1 MWRLWNNRRYEDS
14 MSDILIVDDER
25 DIRELIGDI
34 LEDEGFGTRLA
45 GNSEDCM
52 TAIAEEVPALLILD
66 IWLKDSQMDGI
77 DILKAVKRD
86 HPEIP
91 VVIISG
97 HGNIEIA
104 VAAIKQGAYDFIE
117 KPFNIDQLLV
127 VIRRGME
134 TSRLRRENQDL
145 RRRETESADML
156 GASAAFRTLMGQL
169 EKVTK
174 SNGRVMLTGPAGSGK
189 ELAARYIHGNSGR
202 ADAPFVCVS
211 CASIEPDRMEEVL
224 FGRESEERGLETGLL
239 EEANGGVIY
248 FDEVADMPL
257 GTQSKILRV
266 LVDQTFL
273 RVGGSDK
280 VEVDLRVIS
289 STSRDLEAEIA
300 ADRFRREL
308 YHRLNVVPIAVPSL
322 EERREDIPDLAKH
335 FIALLNGTQGLPLRE
350 LGEEAAA
357 LLQTMSWPGNV
368 RQLRN
373 VIERVLILG
382 ESSGEIRAT
391 EIPGETEVPAEDGR
405 VVLSGAVATMPLR
418 EAREAFE
425 REYLMT
431 QINRFGGNISR
442 TAEFV
447 GMERSALHRKLK
459 SLGVVTGAKTG
470 RAGKSDDEEAAAG

>member
-1 MWRLWNNRRYEDS
+1 

-25 DIRELIGDI
+25 DIRELISDI
-34 LEDEGFGTRLA
+34 LEDEGYATRLA
-45 GNSEDCM
+45 GNSDDAM
-52 TAIAEEVPALLILD
+52 AAVAEAQPALLILD
-66 IWLKDSQMDGI
+66 IWLKDSNMDGI

-86 HPEIP
+86 YPDVP

-134 TSRLRRENQDL
+134 TSRLRREVQTL
-145 RRRETESADML
+145 KRRDTGPAEML
-156 GASAAFRTLMGQL
+156 GDSSVFRALLSQL
-169 EKVTK
+169 DKVTR
-174 SNGRVMLTGPAGSGK
+174 SNGRVMLSGPPGSGK
-189 ELAARYIHGNSGR
+189 ELAARYIHANSTR
-202 ADAPFVCVS
+202 AEGPFISVG
-211 CASIEPDRMEEVL
+211 CATIEADRMEEVL
-224 FGRESEERGLETGLL
+224 FGRESEERGVEPGLL
-239 EEANGGVIY
+239 EEANSGVIY
-248 FDEVADMPL
+248 FDEVADMPI

-266 LVDQTFL
+266 LVDQQFL

-280 VEVDLRVIS
+280 VQVDLRVIS
-289 STSRDLEAEIA
+289 STSRDLESEIA
-300 ADRFRREL
+300 AERFRREL
-308 YHRLNVVPIAVPSL
+308 YHRLNVVPITVPSL
-322 EERREDIPDLAKH
+322 EERRDDIPLLATH
-335 FIALLNGTQGLPLRE
+335 FIEGLHKTQGLPLRK
-350 LGEEAAA
+350 LKDDAAA
-357 LLQTMSWPGNV
+357 LLQTMPWPGNV

-382 ESSGEIRAT
+382 DGNGEIEST
-391 EIPGETEVPAEDGR
+391 ELPGETEAVVEDGR
-405 VVLSGAVATMPLR
+405 VVLSGSLATMPLR

-425 REYLMT
+425 REYLLT

-459 SLGVVTGAKTG
+459 SLGVVTGAKSG
-470 RAGKSDDEEAAAG
+470 ARVAKVADAEAS